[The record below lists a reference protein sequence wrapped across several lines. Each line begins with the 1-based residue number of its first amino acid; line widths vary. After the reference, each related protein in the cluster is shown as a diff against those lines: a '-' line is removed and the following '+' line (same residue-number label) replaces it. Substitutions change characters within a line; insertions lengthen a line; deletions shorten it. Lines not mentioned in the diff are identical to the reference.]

1 MNQTV
6 TRALDLLGALQDGA
20 RTLDECA
27 ERLGVHKSTVLRL
40 LQTLEAQRF
49 VTHDAQ
55 HRYRLGSR
63 LFDLAGAALAQRDVR
78 DVARPHLERLNERTG
93 QTVHLAAYES
103 GDVVY
108 IDKLEARAGIRMY
121 SRVGLRAP
129 LHSTAVS
136 KVLLA
141 ALSAPVRRK
150 IAEGIDYVPYTEHTI
165 ANAADFLA
173 ELERVRT
180 DGFARDRGEH
190 ESYVNCVAA
199 PIRDG
204 SGTVVAAASVSVPTM
219 SLPAH
224 EVLDLLPQL
233 VDATQRASADL
244 GWAPRPDPDRAGPS
258 TAP

>member
-6 TRALDLLGALQDGA
+6 TRALDLLSALQDGA
-20 RTLDECA
+20 QTLDECA
-27 ERLGVHKSTVLRL
+27 ERLGVHKSTILRL

-63 LFDLAGAALAQRDVR
+63 LFELAGAALAQRDVR
-78 DVARPHLERLNERTG
+78 DVARPHLERLNEETD

-108 IDKLEARAGIRMY
+108 IDKLEARTGIRMY

-129 LHSTAVS
+129 LHSTAVA

-141 ALSAPVRRK
+141 DLPAATRRE
-150 IAEGIDYVPYTEHTI
+150 IAEGIDYVPFTDRTI
-165 ANAADFLA
+165 RNATDFLA
-173 ELERVRT
+173 ELERVRA
-180 DGFARDRGEH
+180 DGFARDSAEH
-190 ESYVNCVAA
+190 ETFINCIAA

-204 SGTVVAAASVSVPTM
+204 SGAVVAAASVSVPTL

-224 EVLDLLPQL
+224 EVLGLLPQL
-233 VDATQRASADL
+233 MTATRGASADL
-244 GWAPRPDPDRAGPS
+244 GWAPRPVNDREERL
-258 TAP
+258 

>member
-6 TRALDLLGALQDGA
+6 TRALELLVALQDGA

-78 DVARPHLERLNERTG
+78 EVARPHLERLNERTG

-103 GDVVY
+103 GEVVY
-108 IDKLEARAGIRMY
+108 IDKLEARSGIRMY

-129 LHSTAVS
+129 LHSTAVA

-141 ALSAPVRRK
+141 DLPATTRRE
-150 IAEGIDYVPYTEHTI
+150 IAERIEYVRFTDRTLS
-165 ANAADFLA
+165 NATDLLA
-173 ELERVRT
+173 ELERVRA
-180 DGFARDRGEH
+180 DDFARDSGEH
-190 ESYVNCVAA
+190 ESFINCIAA

-204 SGTVVAAASVSVPTM
+204 SGAVVAAASVSVPTM

-224 EVLDLLPQL
+224 EVLALLPQL
-233 VDATQRASADL
+233 VEAAQGASADL
-244 GWAPRPDPDRAGPS
+244 GWAPRPADDREERP
-258 TAP
+258 

>member
-190 ESYVNCVAA
+190 ESYVICVAA

-244 GWAPRPDPDRAGPS
+244 GWAPRPDPDLAGPS

>member
-6 TRALDLLGALQDGA
+6 TRALDLLIALQDGA
-20 RTLDECA
+20 RALDECA

-63 LFDLAGAALAQRDVR
+63 LFELSGAALAQRDVR
-78 DVARPHLERLNERTG
+78 ETARPHLERLNEQTG

-108 IDKLEARAGIRMY
+108 IDKLEARTGIRMY

-129 LHSTAVS
+129 LHATAVA

-141 ALSAPVRRK
+141 DQPVSARRE
-150 IAEGIDYVPYTEHTI
+150 IAERIEYTPFTAQTI
-165 ANAADFLA
+165 TDPAAFLA
-173 ELERVRT
+173 SLEQVHS
-180 DGFARDRGEH
+180 DGFAFDTGEH
-190 ESYVNCVAA
+190 ESFINCIAA

-204 SGTVVAAASVSVPTM
+204 SGAVVAAASVSVPTM
-219 SLPAH
+219 SLSAD
-224 EVLDLLPQL
+224 EVRALLPTL
-233 VDATQRASADL
+233 LTAVDAASADL
-244 GWAPRPDPDRAGPS
+244 GWTPRPA
-258 TAP
+258 A

>member
-6 TRALDLLGALQDGA
+6 TRALDLLVALEDGA

-78 DVARPHLERLNERTG
+78 EVARPHLERLNDRTG

-108 IDKLEARAGIRMY
+108 IDKLEARTGIRMY

-129 LHSTAVS
+129 LHSTAVA

-141 ALSAPVRRK
+141 DLPASARRT
-150 IAEGIDYVPYTEHTI
+150 IAEGIDYVPYTERTI
-165 ANAADFLA
+165 ANPADFLA
-173 ELERVRT
+173 ELERVRA
-180 DGFARDRGEH
+180 DDFARDSGEH
-190 ESYVNCVAA
+190 ESFINCIAA

-204 SGTVVAAASVSVPTM
+204 SGAVVAAASVSVPTM

-224 EVLDLLPQL
+224 EVLALLPQL
-233 VDATQRASADL
+233 VEATQATSADL
-244 GWAPRPDPDRAGPS
+244 GWAPRPAADREERP
-258 TAP
+258 

>member
-6 TRALDLLGALQDGA
+6 TRALDLLIALEDGA

-78 DVARPHLERLNERTG
+78 EVARPHLERLNDRTG

-108 IDKLEARAGIRMY
+108 IDKLEARTGIRMY

-129 LHSTAVS
+129 LHSTAVA

-141 ALSAPVRRK
+141 DLPVSARRA
-150 IAEGIDYVPYTEHTI
+150 IAEGIDYVPYTERTI
-165 ANAADFLA
+165 ANPADFLA
-173 ELERVRT
+173 ELERVRA
-180 DGFARDRGEH
+180 DDFARDSGEH
-190 ESYVNCVAA
+190 ESFINCIAA

-204 SGTVVAAASVSVPTM
+204 SGAVVAAASVSVPTM

-224 EVLDLLPQL
+224 EVLALLPQL
-233 VDATQRASADL
+233 VEATQAASADL
-244 GWAPRPDPDRAGPS
+244 GWAPRPAADREERP
-258 TAP
+258 

>member
-6 TRALDLLGALQDGA
+6 TRALDLLVALQDGA

-49 VTHDAQ
+49 VTHDVQ

-78 DVARPHLERLNERTG
+78 EVARPHLERLNDRTG

-108 IDKLEARAGIRMY
+108 IDKLEARTGIRMY

-129 LHSTAVS
+129 LHSTAVA

-141 ALSAPVRRK
+141 DLPASTRRE
-150 IAEGIDYVPYTEHTI
+150 IAEDIDYVPYTERTI
-165 ANAADFLA
+165 ANPADFLA
-173 ELERVRT
+173 ELERVRA
-180 DGFARDRGEH
+180 DDFARDSGEH
-190 ESYVNCVAA
+190 ESFINCIAA

-204 SGTVVAAASVSVPTM
+204 SGAVVAAASVSVPTM

-224 EVLDLLPQL
+224 EVLALLPQL
-233 VDATQRASADL
+233 VEATQAASADL
-244 GWAPRPDPDRAGPS
+244 GWAPRPARPDREDRP
-258 TAP
+258 

>member
-6 TRALDLLGALQDGA
+6 TRALDLLAALQGDA
-20 RTLDECA
+20 QTLDQCA

-63 LFDLAGAALAQRDVR
+63 LFELAGAALAQRDVR
-78 DVARPHLERLNERTG
+78 EVARPHLERLNEQTG

-108 IDKLEARAGIRMY
+108 IDKLEARSGIRMY

-129 LHSTAVS
+129 LHCTAVA

-141 ALSAPVRRK
+141 DLPLAARRE
-150 IAEGIDYVPYTEHTI
+150 IAEGIDYEPFTDRTI
-165 ANAADFLA
+165 RTPAEFLA
-173 ELERVRT
+173 ELDRVRA
-180 DGFARDRGEH
+180 DGFARDSAEH
-190 ESYVNCVAA
+190 ETFINCIAA

-204 SGTVVAAASVSVPTM
+204 AGTVVAAASVSVPTL

-224 EVLDLLPQL
+224 EVLALLPQL
-233 VDATQRASADL
+233 MTATGGASADL
-244 GWAPRPDPDRAGPS
+244 GWAERPAADREDRP
-258 TAP
+258 

>member
-6 TRALDLLGALQDGA
+6 TRALDLLTALQDGA
-20 RTLDECA
+20 QSLDECA
-27 ERLGVHKSTVLRL
+27 ARLDVHKSTILRL

-63 LFDLAGAALAQRDVR
+63 LFELAGAALAQRDVR
-78 DVARPHLERLNERTG
+78 EVARPHLEALNERTG

-108 IDKLEARAGIRMY
+108 IDKLEARSGIRMY

-129 LHSTAVS
+129 LHCTAVA

-141 ALSAPVRRK
+141 DLPASVRRE
-150 IAEGIDYVPYTEHTI
+150 IAEGIDYAPFTERTI
-165 ANAADFLA
+165 RNAADFLA
-173 ELERVRT
+173 ELERVRA
-180 DGFARDRGEH
+180 DGFARDSGEH
-190 ESYVNCVAA
+190 ETFINCIAA

-204 SGTVVAAASVSVPTM
+204 GGAVVAAASVSVPTL

-224 EVLDLLPQL
+224 EVLALLPQL
-233 VDATQRASADL
+233 MNATGGASADL
-244 GWAPRPDPDRAGPS
+244 GWAARPAAQREDAR
-258 TAP
+258 